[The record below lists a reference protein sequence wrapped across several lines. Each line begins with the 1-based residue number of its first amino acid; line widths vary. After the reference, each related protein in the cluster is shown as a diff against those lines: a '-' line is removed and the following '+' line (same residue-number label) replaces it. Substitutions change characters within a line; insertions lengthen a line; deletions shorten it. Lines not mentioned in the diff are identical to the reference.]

1 MELKTILLQTV
12 IIISSL
18 MLIIACKPT
27 TEIVVT
33 FDGEECTVS
42 GPSVLPA
49 GEHSFILNDISE
61 KKVDLWVGRLL
72 EGKTVQDLFDEQ
84 GEPSVWWPK
93 PSWFYYTQ
101 QIGTEQ
107 INDNGGEVWTYSLNE
122 EAEYVIYVGIYK
134 KDTKNLWFCPQT
146 LQIEIPSQQIVDT

>member
-1 MELKTILLQTV
+1 MDKKLFVLLAV
-12 IIISSL
+12 IIAFSL
-18 MLIIACKPT
+18 ILIIVCKPT
-27 TEIVVT
+27 AEIVVT

-42 GPSVLPA
+42 GPSVLST
-49 GEHSFILNDISE
+49 GSHSFILNDLSD
-61 KKVDLWVGRLL
+61 KKVDLWIGRLL

-93 PSWFYYTQ
+93 PNWFYYTQ
-101 QIGTEQ
+101 QIGTEW

-146 LQIEIPSQQIVDT
+146 LLIETTS